1 MNKSIFLK
9 KIAQI
14 SSLLDRAG
22 FENDSRTLDDLLLK
36 LSQTSKKTTET
47 KKRKNPEPSNP
58 KSTPLKSS
66 RDYKYVEPDFNYN
79 QIYEDDDGHIIF
91 PIGTSAD
98 IVRDAIEIQMDDDE
112 KRFNMSIDS
121 KKFAIDKEIV
131 KKYENTFRDYTSM
144 SVEQIPKAP
153 TQNLQIIDFN
163 SNKQNKPTQ
172 NLQIIDFNS
181 NKQNKPTQNL
191 QKEQLEQ
198 QPQQKQKTQNSKQP
212 PSKKEPKVPNIKK
225 APKSQFEINPSDTGA
240 SLPKDMIFKRVK
252 EKNYKFDESFNQVIQ
267 QAIKNN
273 LSVRDM
279 YQDLYNKNPNYA
291 NNLIAYFRTIAPYKN
306 PNDKVK
312 ELWNK

>member
-1 MNKSIFLK
+1 
-9 KIAQI
+9 
-14 SSLLDRAG
+14 
-22 FENDSRTLDDLLLK
+22 
-36 LSQTSKKTTET
+36 
-47 KKRKNPEPSNP
+47 
-58 KSTPLKSS
+58 
-66 RDYKYVEPDFNYN
+66 
-79 QIYEDDDGHIIF
+79 
-91 PIGTSAD
+91 
-98 IVRDAIEIQMDDDE
+98 
-112 KRFNMSIDS
+112 
-121 KKFAIDKEIV
+121 
-131 KKYENTFRDYTSM
+131 M
-144 SVEQIPKAP
+144 SVEQIPKA
-153 TQNLQIIDFN
+153 
-163 SNKQNKPTQ
+163 PTQ

-306 PNDKVK
+306 PNDKVE